1 MRYSPNSIQH
11 APMRAPNPMRNPKKN
26 QTLAPR
32 TPRHPVVKASPRS
45 WPLDTAFTLNRR
57 KRTVSMLGEMN
68 SAKTSVANRE
78 FFSTMRHFLMLIKM
92 QKTRKKPHFC
102 VSGIFSEVL
111 TGAMSHCRI
120 FVDSHTGE
128 FPIGHT
134 GEEISARSYR
144 RKNIDGVTISTPC
157 RNRVEPSTSR
167 ARAVSG

>member
-92 QKTRKKPHFC
+92 QKNKKKTTFLC
-102 VSGIFSEVL
+102 
-111 TGAMSHCRI
+111 
-120 FVDSHTGE
+120 
-128 FPIGHT
+128 IGHFFRSSYGGDVT
-134 GEEISARSYR
+134 LSNFCRQSHWRISDRSHWQRNFGPVIQAKKYR
-144 RKNIDGVTISTPC
+144 RGNNIHSL
-157 RNRVEPSTSR
+157 
-167 ARAVSG
+167 